1 MCWFKN
7 LLLILMYICL
17 SNDTKVRL
25 CFSKDTRFIFVSQ
38 MKHVCLQKIFM
49 ETTLNTELLAGML
62 KDKRAGKGLRKVA
75 EEIGGVSAPTLSR
88 IEQGKLP
95 DVDTFIKICNW
106 LETPTDTFIKEYREF
121 SSSKKDIVVAHL
133 RAERELP
140 TDTINM
146 LIKMIDLAYHTK

>member
-1 MCWFKN
+1 
-7 LLLILMYICL
+7 
-17 SNDTKVRL
+17 
-25 CFSKDTRFIFVSQ
+25 
-38 MKHVCLQKIFM
+38 M

-62 KDKRAGKGLRKVA
+62 KDKRAGKGLRAVA

-95 DVDTFIKICNW
+95 DVDTFIKICKW
-106 LETPTDTFIKEYREF
+106 LETPTDTFIMECESF
-121 SSSKKDIVVAHL
+121 SRSTKDIVVAHL